1 MPDHSILEKHSA
13 TARHDTIGGAIT
25 DAFTAVEPLIRAVS
39 QWPRVKAPVYVVVVD
54 RPGHP
59 LRDLVIS
66 DLPRDQ
72 WPAPFDDVARG
83 KAALTARTGMPSRRV
98 LQDRLDL
105 LEPGDPCWFGS
116 VIDSARGLIVA
127 ASGGPED
134 VDEMICRTVL
144 ELITIP
150 AVLRAREEAQRRGPD
165 HTTFQLT
172 LTTDGNHVPGA

>member
-1 MPDHSILEKHSA
+1 MSNHDIVEKHST
-13 TARHDTIGGAIT
+13 TADHDAVDGAIS
-25 DAFTAVEPLIRAVS
+25 DAFNAVEPLIRAIS
-39 QWPRVKAPVYVVVVD
+39 RWPHVAAPVYVVVVD

-66 DLPRDQ
+66 DLPRVQ
-72 WPAPFDDVARG
+72 WPAPFDAVARG
-83 KAALTARTGMPSRRV
+83 KAALTARTRMPSRRV

-116 VIDSARGLIVA
+116 VIDSVRGLIVA

-172 LTTDGNHVPGA
+172 

>member
-1 MPDHSILEKHSA
+1 MPVRHVPERESA
-13 TARHDTIGGAIT
+13 TTHHDALDEAIT
-25 DAFTAVEPLIRAVS
+25 NAFTAVEPLIRIVAR
-39 QWPRVKAPVYVVVVD
+39 WPHVVAPAYVVVVD

-66 DLPRDQ
+66 DLPRDR
-72 WPAPFDDVARG
+72 WPAPFDELARG

-116 VIDSARGLIVA
+116 VIDTAHGLVVA

-134 VDEMICRTVL
+134 VDEMISRAVL
-144 ELITIP
+144 DLIRIP
-150 AVLRAREEAQRRGPD
+150 AVLRAREEALRRGP
-165 HTTFQLT
+165 HKLTFQL
-172 LTTDGNHVPGA
+172 P